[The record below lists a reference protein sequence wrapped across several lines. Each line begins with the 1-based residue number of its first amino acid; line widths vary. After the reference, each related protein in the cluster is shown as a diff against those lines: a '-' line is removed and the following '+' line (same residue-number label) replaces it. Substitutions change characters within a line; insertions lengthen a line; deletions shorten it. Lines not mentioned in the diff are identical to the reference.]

1 MNKEKVMKLLAM
13 QTACTPVEKIVK
25 KPGMNV
31 EDVETQLLERG
42 YKPIYADTAAPEKE
56 SEPILEL
63 PKIPA
68 AEKVAP
74 EKTTP
79 EKTPARSKL
88 TDAERDEII
97 KIYTETG
104 SSKEAAR
111 RTSRSISTVN
121 RVIKAW
127 REEHHETDTPTA
139 DPEQAQKKG
148 APKDNG
154 TPEEKGLEWEP
165 ESPIYTD
172 YTTFRADCQAF
183 LSVLTA
189 AISELCEIYEHM
201 TSSEQFAWDMGQ
213 HFQQLED
220 MRRRYDTYFPRAAE
234 GNDNVPV

>member
-13 QTACTPVEKIVK
+13 QTACTPVEKIAK
-25 KPGMNV
+25 KLGMNV

-42 YKPIYADTAAPEKE
+42 YKPIYADTAATEKE
-56 SEPILEL
+56 NEPIEPLKV
-63 PKIPA
+63 PTT
-68 AEKVAP
+68 EKAAP
-74 EKTTP
+74 EKP
-79 EKTPARSKL
+79 PARSKL
-88 TDAERDEII
+88 TDVERDEII
-97 KIYTETG
+97 KIYAETG

-111 RTSRSISTVN
+111 RTFRSISTVK

-127 REEHHETDTPTA
+127 LEEHPETDAPA
-139 DPEQAQKKG
+139 DTLEQAQKKG
-148 APKDNG
+148 VPKDNG

-220 MRRRYDTYFPRAAE
+220 MRHRYDTYFPRAVE

>member
-13 QTACTPVEKIVK
+13 QTACTPVEKIAK
-25 KPGMNV
+25 KLGMNV

-42 YKPIYADTAAPEKE
+42 YKPIYADTAATEKE
-56 SEPILEL
+56 SEPIEPL
-63 PKIPA
+63 
-68 AEKVAP
+68 KVP
-74 EKTTP
+74 TTEKTTP

-121 RVIKAW
+121 RAIKAW
-127 REEHHETDTPTA
+127 REEHPETDTPA
-139 DPEQAQKKG
+139 DTPEEAQKKG

-165 ESPIYTD
+165 ESPIYTN

-220 MRRRYDTYFPRAAE
+220 MRRRYDTYFPFAAE